1 MLNEFI
7 HLIPDSLLH
16 EPGRAFNSGRLAF
29 SAPSSIYVL
38 LLNPAYVDGDPQAT
52 VSQQAREV
60 AKRKPENWCAFLD
73 DQWGNRPPGKHF
85 LQRNLL
91 QLYARLGVSP
101 RKAPSSQL
109 VFLATKTPADL
120 KKRSDFQDLLED
132 CWQFHAAVIQTLQP
146 RAIVCVGKDAAY
158 FARRKLN
165 AGALVGEHCA
175 DVGKRPRTSQSH
187 KNAQGLTVISL
198 PHPAAPGFG
207 PDWTYEE
214 IDLVAHA
221 VKRPVRS
228 SDFNPIRI
236 GGEMISDTVIAGRGR
251 Y

>member
-1 MLNEFI
+1 MLDELI

-29 SAPSSIYVL
+29 SAPSGIYIL
-38 LLNPAYVDGDPQAT
+38 LLNPSYADDDPQQV

-60 AKRKPENWCAFLD
+60 AKRKPEDWCAFLD

-91 QLYARLGVSP
+91 RLYARLGVSP

-120 KKRSDFQDLLED
+120 KKRPDFQDLLED

-146 RAIVCVGKDAAY
+146 RAIVCVGKDAAD

-165 AGALVGEHCA
+165 ANALVAEHCA

-187 KNAQGLTVISL
+187 KNAQGITVISL

-214 IDLVAHA
+214 TDLVAHA
-221 VKRPVRS
+221 LKRPVRS

>member
-7 HLIPDSLLH
+7 NLIPDSLLRQ
-16 EPGRAFNSGRLAF
+16 PGRAFNSGRLAF
-29 SAPSSIYVL
+29 SEPSGIYVL
-38 LLNPAYVDGDPQAT
+38 LLNPAYPGDYPQAT
-52 VSQQAREV
+52 VFQQARDV
-60 AKRKPENWCAFLD
+60 AKRKPQDWCAFLD

-101 RKAPSSQL
+101 RNAPSSQL
-109 VFLATKTPADL
+109 VFLATKTSAAL
-120 KKRSDFQDLLED
+120 KKRPDFQYLRED
-132 CWQFHAAVIQTLQP
+132 CWHFHAAVIQKLQP
-146 RAIVCVGKDAAY
+146 RAVVCVGKDAAD

-165 AGALVGEHCA
+165 ASALVGERCV

-198 PHPAAPGFG
+198 PHPAAAGFG
-207 PDWTYEE
+207 PDWTPQE
-214 IDLVAHA
+214 INLVER
-221 VKRPVRS
+221 VLKRPIRS

-236 GGEMISDTVIAGRGR
+236 GGEMVSDTVIASRGS

>member
-1 MLNEFI
+1 MLDELI
-7 HLIPDSLLH
+7 HMIPDSLLH
-16 EPGRAFNSGRLAF
+16 ESGRAFNSGRLAF
-29 SAPSSIYVL
+29 SAPAGIYVL
-38 LLNPAYVDGDPQAT
+38 LLNLVAIGDDPWAT
-52 VSQQAREV
+52 VSEQAREV
-60 AKRKPENWCAFLD
+60 AKRKPEDWCAFLD
-73 DQWGNRPPGKHF
+73 DQWDNRPPGKHF

-91 QLYARLGVSP
+91 RLYARLGISP

-109 VFLATKTPADL
+109 VFLTTKTPSDL
-120 KKRSDFQDLLED
+120 KKRPDFQYLLED

-158 FARRKLN
+158 FARRKLY
-165 AGALVGEHCA
+165 AGALVDEHRA

-214 IDLVAHA
+214 IHLVER
-221 VKRPVRS
+221 VLKRPVRS

-236 GGEMISDTVIAGRGR
+236 GGEMISDTVIAGRGS

>member
-1 MLNEFI
+1 MLDKFI
-7 HLIPDSLLH
+7 HLIPAPLLH

-29 SAPSSIYVL
+29 SAPAGIYVL
-38 LLNPAYVDGDPQAT
+38 LLNPAYAGDDPQPT
-52 VSQQAREV
+52 VSDQAREV
-60 AKRKPENWCAFLD
+60 AKRKPQDWCAFLD

-91 QLYARLGVSP
+91 RLYARLGVSP
-101 RKAPSSQL
+101 RKTPSSQL

-120 KKRSDFQDLLED
+120 KKRPDFQDLLED
-132 CWQFHAAVIQTLQP
+132 CWRFHAAVIQTLQP
-146 RAIVCVGKDAAY
+146 RAIVCVGKDAAD

-165 AGALVGEHCA
+165 ANALAAEHCA

-214 IDLVAHA
+214 TDLAAHA
-221 VKRPVRS
+221 LKRPARR
-228 SDFNPIRI
+228 SDFNPVRI
-236 GGEMISDTVIAGRGR
+236 GGEMISDTVIAGRG
-251 Y
+251 

>member
-1 MLNEFI
+1 MLDEFI
-7 HLIPDSLLH
+7 HLIPDSLLRQ
-16 EPGRAFNSGRLAF
+16 PGRAFNSGRLAF
-29 SAPSSIYVL
+29 SSPAGIYVL
-38 LLNPAYVDGDPQAT
+38 LLNLAYAGDDPQPT

-60 AKRKPENWCAFLD
+60 AKRKPKDWCAFLD
-73 DQWGNRPPGKHF
+73 DQWDNRPPGKHF

-91 QLYARLGVSP
+91 RLYARLGVSP

-120 KKRSDFQDLLED
+120 KKRPDFQDMLEE

-146 RAIVCVGKDAAY
+146 RAIVCVGKDAAD

-165 AGALVGEHCA
+165 ANALAAEHCA

-187 KNAQGLTVISL
+187 KNAQGITVISL

-214 IDLVAHA
+214 IHLVER
-221 VKRPVRS
+221 VLKRPVRS

-236 GGEMISDTVIAGRGR
+236 GGEMISDTVIAGRG
-251 Y
+251 

>member
-1 MLNEFI
+1 MLDELI
-7 HLIPDSLLH
+7 HLIPDSLLRQ
-16 EPGRAFNSGRLAF
+16 PGRAFNSGRLAF
-29 SAPSSIYVL
+29 GAPSGIYVL
-38 LLNPAYVDGDPQAT
+38 LLNPTYAGDDPQQP
-52 VSQQAREV
+52 VSHQAHEV
-60 AKRKPENWCAFLD
+60 AKRKPKDWCAILD

-85 LQRNLL
+85 LQRNMLR
-91 QLYARLGVSP
+91 LYARLGVSP
-101 RKAPSSQL
+101 RKTPSSQL

-120 KKRSDFQDLLED
+120 KKRPDFQYLLED

-146 RAIVCVGKDAAY
+146 CAIVCVGKDAAD

-165 AGALVGEHCA
+165 ANALAAEHCA

-187 KNAQGLTVISL
+187 KNAQGLTVICL

-214 IDLVAHA
+214 TDLVARA
-221 VKRPVRS
+221 IKRPVRS